1 MRFSL
6 FAELRNRKNF
16 RAIAGNSAW
25 LFGDKIVRAGLG
37 VIVGALVARHLGP
50 DSFGVLS
57 VVFTYVV
64 LFASVAAFG
73 LEGVVVRDLIRERS
87 SKKDI
92 LGTAFI
98 VKCCCGG
105 IVFLLGNSLIS
116 SIGFADD
123 RLWIMVAIGSCALLF
138 QAADVIDFEFQ
149 SQLNARSIVTARSSA
164 FVFISGV
171 KVLLV
176 LLGAPLILFAATP
189 GIEAAMAAALLVL
202 IYQRNDGDLHEWH
215 FERKRAIGLVKTTL
229 PIAISGFFVV
239 AIMQID
245 KLMLD
250 NISGS
255 QAVGIYSAASLLS
268 TAWYMV
274 PVIVGASVSPSLT
287 RLYAISPVEYASRLQ
302 DVFSGVTLVALGVG
316 VCTVLLSEPLISM
329 IFGEAY
335 SAAAFVLTIHVWA
348 GLFIAHV
355 TIRSRAL
362 LIEGKMKF
370 VLLFSGLTL
379 LANIFLNF
387 ILINQYAEAGAAW
400 AFLISWGLCALLFPL
415 GSNQSRGF
423 AVMLLKSFV
432 YSNWMRL
439 VTR

>member
-6 FAELRNRKNF
+6 FAELQNRKNL

-37 VIVGALVARHLGP
+37 VTVGALVARHLGP

-57 VVFTYVV
+57 VVFTYVA

-73 LEGVVVRDLIRERS
+73 VEGVVIRDLVSARP

-98 VKCCCGG
+98 VKCCCGV

-123 RLWIMVAIGSCALLF
+123 RLWIMVAIASCALFF
-138 QAADVIDFEFQ
+138 QAADVIDYEFQ
-149 SQLNARSIVTARSSA
+149 SQLSARSIVTARSSA
-164 FVFISGV
+164 FVFVSGI

-189 GIEAAMAAALLVL
+189 GIEAAMAAALLIL
-202 IYQRNDGDLHEWH
+202 MYLRNGGDLHEWR
-215 FERKRAIGLVKTTL
+215 FERTRAIGLVKTAL

-245 KLMLD
+245 KLMLS

-287 RLYAISPVEYASRLQ
+287 RLYAISPVDYASRLQ
-302 DVFSGVTLVALGVG
+302 DVFSGVTFVALSVG
-316 VCTVLLSEPLISM
+316 ACTVLLSEPLISV

-362 LIEGKMKF
+362 LIEGKTKC
-370 VLLFSGLTL
+370 VLVFSGLTL
-379 LANIFLNF
+379 LSNIFINF
-387 ILINQYAEAGAAW
+387 ILINRYAEAGAA
-400 AFLISWGLCALLFPL
+400 
-415 GSNQSRGF
+415 
-423 AVMLLKSFV
+423 
-432 YSNWMRL
+432 
-439 VTR
+439 

>member
-1 MRFSL
+1 MRSRL

-16 RAIAGNSAW
+16 LLIAGNSAW
-25 LFGDKIVRAGLG
+25 LFGDKVVRAGLG
-37 VIVGALVARHLGP
+37 VIVGALVARYLGP

-57 VVFTYVV
+57 LVFTYVL

-73 LEGVVVRDLIRERS
+73 LEGVVVRDLIRERFS
-87 SKKDI
+87 EKDI

-98 VKCCCGG
+98 IKCCCGV
-105 IVFLLGNSLIS
+105 IVFVLGNSLVTS
-116 SIGFADD
+116 LGFSDD
-123 RLWIMVAIGSCALLF
+123 RLWALVAIGSCSLFF

-149 SQLNARSIVTARSSA
+149 SHLNARLIVMARSSA

-171 KVLLV
+171 KLLLV
-176 LLGAPLILFAATP
+176 FVSAPLIFFAATP
-189 GIEAAMAAALLVL
+189 GIEAAMAAALLIL
-202 IYQRNDGDLHEWH
+202 IYQKNGGDLYEWH
-215 FERKRAIGLVKTTL
+215 FERKRAIGLLKTTL
-229 PIAISGFFVV
+229 PIAISGVFVV

-245 KLMLD
+245 KIMLG

-255 QAVGIYSAASLLS
+255 KAVGIYSAASLLS

-287 RLYAISPVEYASRLQ
+287 RLYAVSPIDYACRLQ
-302 DVFSGVTLVALGVG
+302 DVFSVVTFVALSVGVG
-316 VCTVLLSEPLISM
+316 TVLLSGPLISL

-335 SAAAFVLTIHVWA
+335 SAAAFVLTIHIWA

-362 LIEGKMKF
+362 LIEGKMKY

-379 LANIFLNF
+379 LSNIFLNF
-387 ILINQYAEAGAAW
+387 ILINRYAEAGAAW

-432 YSNWMRL
+432 YSNWRRA
-439 VTR
+439 VIR